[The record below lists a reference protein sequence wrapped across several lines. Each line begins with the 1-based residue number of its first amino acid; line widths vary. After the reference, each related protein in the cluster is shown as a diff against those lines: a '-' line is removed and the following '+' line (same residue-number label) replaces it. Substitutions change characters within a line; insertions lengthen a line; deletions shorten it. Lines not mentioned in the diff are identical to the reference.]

1 MAMHVADK
9 CDGAIMAQLQTML
22 QQYNPFVQISSKI
35 VATQDVNLCSM
46 AETGKST
53 AVVPEVAGISIN
65 LAQHYTHHHVL
76 HPD

>member
-22 QQYNPFVQISSKI
+22 QQYNPFVQISRKI

-46 AETGKST
+46 AETG
-53 AVVPEVAGISIN
+53 
-65 LAQHYTHHHVL
+65 
-76 HPD
+76 